1 MIINLPK
8 LHPEQ
13 LRIFRDTAR
22 FKVLVCGRRW
32 GKTRLAAVAAV
43 ATALR
48 GGRVWWIAP
57 TYATSMIGY
66 RLTKRLLSGQP
77 WATPRDGDRAIVVP
91 QVGGEVWFKSADAG
105 DGGLRGEGL
114 DLVIFDEAA
123 YVPEAIWTEAI
134 RPALS
139 DRQGKAIIISTP
151 AGEGDWFH
159 RAHEAGGKRDG
170 WASWQL
176 PSWTNPYLKPEE
188 IEAARADLPSIVFRQ
203 EYGAEFVSAAGTR
216 VRREWL
222 RTGRPT
228 DAERQASKI
237 TMGVDLAIS
246 TKDGADYTA
255 AVVVA
260 RHPDGR
266 IWVLDAARTR
276 ATFQDVLRFVQ
287 AMAAKHSP
295 ATILVEQVQ
304 FQAAVVSELLRTT
317 SLPVRGVRP
326 DKDKLTRFQ
335 PIEARLEQGM
345 VLLDPGLPDDFTKE
359 LLAFPLGEHDDQVD
373 ALAYAYGGGARTLEW
388 S

>member
-1 MIINLPK
+1 M
-8 LHPEQ
+8 
-13 LRIFRDTAR
+13 D
-22 FKVLVCGRRW
+22 
-32 GKTRLAAVAAV
+32 AAVRE
-43 ATALR
+43 LR
-48 GGRVWWIAP
+48 
-57 TYATSMIGY
+57 
-66 RLTKRLLSGQP
+66 
-77 WATPRDGDRAIVVP
+77 
-91 QVGGEVWFKSADAG
+91 
-105 DGGLRGEGL
+105 
-114 DLVIFDEAA
+114 
-123 YVPEAIWTEAI
+123 
-134 RPALS
+134 
-139 DRQGKAIIISTP
+139 
-151 AGEGDWFH
+151 
-159 RAHEAGGKRDG
+159 
-170 WASWQL
+170 
-176 PSWTNPYLKPEE
+176 
-188 IEAARADLPSIVFRQ
+188 
-203 EYGAEFVSAAGTR
+203 
-216 VRREWL
+216 
-222 RTGRPT
+222 
-228 DAERQASKI
+228 ASKV

-287 AMAAKHSP
+287 AMAAKHQPS
-295 ATILVEQVQ
+295 TILVEQVQ

-345 VLLDPGLPDDFTKE
+345 VLLDPGLSDDFQKE